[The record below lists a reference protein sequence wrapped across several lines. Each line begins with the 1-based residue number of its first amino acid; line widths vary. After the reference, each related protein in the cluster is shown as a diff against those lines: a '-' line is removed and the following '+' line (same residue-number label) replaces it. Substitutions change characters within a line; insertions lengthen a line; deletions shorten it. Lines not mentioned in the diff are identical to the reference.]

1 MDRIKLNGERG
12 VALLLVL
19 ILLLVGSIIIIPLLS
34 FMMTGLKTG
43 QAYEQRM
50 YELYAADAGINDGIW
65 RVRHPPLS
73 ENYYRLDED
82 VNQKEVW
89 VKLEPNTMKRFFIDL
104 LNLPPGHENAVHPH
118 GTGQEDWMLIYSVPE
133 PGTYRIDIEY
143 QGKAENAKIAS
154 LGAWLWGQTY
164 NYVEGSAS
172 GITTA
177 PPTSEAP
184 DSEYDKYFRGGTA
197 FIWDLASPFW
207 FGKQTGIYNASQTFR
222 FTLPDG
228 SIPSQAPWP
237 NVGWAGPKRSDI
249 WISWHGAVE
258 MSQLSATATS
268 PDTSA
273 STTIESSIF
282 SEEIDGQVVITV
294 LTWEISLE

>member
-1 MDRIKLNGERG
+1 MDRIKLKGERG
-12 VALLLVL
+12 AVLILVL
-19 ILLLVGSIIIIPLLS
+19 ILLLVGSLIIIPLLS
-34 FMMTGLKTG
+34 FMVTGLKTG

-65 RVRHPPLS
+65 RVKHGLLPDTP
-73 ENYYRLDED
+73 YRLDED
-82 VNQKEVW
+82 VNRKEVW
-89 VKLEPNTMKRFFIDL
+89 ITPEPNTMKRFFIDL

-118 GTGQEDWMLIYSVPE
+118 GTEQADWVLIYSVPE
-133 PGTYRIDIEY
+133 PDTYNIEIEY
-143 QGKAENAKIAS
+143 QGKAQNVQIAS
-154 LGAWLWGQTY
+154 LGAWLWGQY
-164 NYVEGSAS
+164 DYVEGSAS

-177 PPTSEAP
+177 PPTSEEP
-184 DSEYDKYFRGGTA
+184 DSEYDKYFGGGTA
-197 FIWDLASPFW
+197 FIWDLAPTFW
-207 FGKQTGIYNASQTFR
+207 FGQQSGIYNASQTFR

-228 SIPSQAPWP
+228 SIPSETPWP

-249 WISWHGAVE
+249 WISWLGTVA
-258 MSQLSATATS
+258 MSQLSATASS

-294 LTWEISLE
+294 LTWEVSNDS